1 MFPEILQYLQVV
13 TKICVNQETFA
24 CIEYYNS
31 ILNKTGVFSDPA
43 LFYFKEP
50 ICFFPV

>member
-43 LFYFKEP
+43 LF
-50 ICFFPV
+50 ISRNLSAIFPV